1 MPPISSLRSAPLTF
15 CSSPAASICASQS
28 RRSGFAMFTPP
39 RAWYKNGTYMIFEK
53 LRAFL
58 RLVVNA
64 AALLALPLA
73 AAAADYPAKPLR
85 LIVPFAPGGG
95 NDLLARL
102 LSTQL
107 GGGLGQQVVVDNRP

>member
-1 MPPISSLRSAPLTF
+1 MSTMPPISSLRSAPLTF

-39 RAWYKNGTYMIFEK
+39 RAWYKNGTYMIFEI
-53 LRAFL
+53 LRSFL
-58 RLVVNA
+58 RV
-64 AALLALPLA
+64 AALAALPLGA
-73 AAAADYPAKPLR
+73 CAADYPVKPLR

-102 LSTQL
+102 VSTQPA
-107 GGGLGQQVVVDNRP
+107 GGLGPQVGVDNR